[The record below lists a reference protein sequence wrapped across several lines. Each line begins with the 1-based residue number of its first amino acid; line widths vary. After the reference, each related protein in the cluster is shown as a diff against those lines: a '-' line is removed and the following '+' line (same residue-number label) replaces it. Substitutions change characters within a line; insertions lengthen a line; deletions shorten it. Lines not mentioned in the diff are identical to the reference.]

1 MRGVSAP
8 GAACA
13 CSRVPRRVQV
23 LPRAAYDAPVA
34 HVHRTGRLRDGR
46 RTRTAAAVV
55 AIAAVTIAALLAAGP
70 AAAAGSTGGT
80 SIATAPSLPLGR
92 QITHATRRPEYW
104 RVEMG
109 PADELVVDLGST
121 NSRFSAEVCVLDPDV
136 NDYSSDQ
143 APCRAMAATNM
154 KRQLRFRSPG
164 LGRWTVVAWG
174 CTGCTLFNPSGASY
188 ASYEL
193 TAYVR
198 RFTAVTLLAPSRVRA
213 GARMLLRGSVQ
224 GASGGLL
231 QLARRLPGGLWVPLG
246 TATIEPD
253 GSFRFRTSL
262 PRRGSVRLA
271 AIYGGDRRHLP
282 SRDAIVVAVG

>member
-1 MRGVSAP
+1 MTNAHSTRRALRNGLRVRSAATLALAVAAAAAASLLAAAP
-8 GAACA
+8 GAAVGM
-13 CSRVPRRVQV
+13 S
-23 LPRAAYDAPVA
+23 
-34 HVHRTGRLRDGR
+34 
-46 RTRTAAAVV
+46 
-55 AIAAVTIAALLAAGP
+55 
-70 AAAAGSTGGT
+70 GGD
-80 SIATAPSLPLGR
+80 SIATAPALPLGV
-92 QITHATRRPEYW
+92 QIAHATRTPEYW
-104 RVEMG
+104 RVALG
-109 PADELVVDLGST
+109 LADELVIDLDST
-121 NSRFSAEVCVLDPDV
+121 NGRYSAEVCVLDPDV

-143 APCRAMAATNM
+143 APCRAMAATNT

-164 LGRWTVVAWG
+164 LGTWTVVAWACAG
-174 CTGCTLFNPSGASY
+174 CTAFFKSSGAGY
-188 ASYEL
+188 AAYEF

-198 RFTAVTLLAPSRVRA
+198 RFTAVTLLGPARIRA

-262 PRRGSVRLA
+262 PRRGSVPLA

-282 SRDAIVVAVG
+282 SRDAIVVGVG

>member
-80 SIATAPSLPLGR
+80 SIATAPALPLGR

-143 APCRAMAATNM
+143 APCRAMAATNT

-164 LGRWTVVAWG
+164 LGQWTVAAWG
-174 CTGCTLFNPSGASY
+174 CTGCTLFNPSGAGY
-188 ASYEL
+188 AAYEF

-198 RFTAVTLLAPSRVRA
+198 KYTAVTLLGPRRATA
-213 GARMLLRGSVQ
+213 GARLALKGSVQ
-224 GASGGLL
+224 GASAGLL
-231 QLARRLPGGLWVPLG
+231 QLVRRLPGGRWVPLG
-246 TATIEPD
+246 TTRIKAD
-253 GSFRFRTSL
+253 GTFAYRTAF
-262 PRRGSVRLA
+262 PRSGIVRIGA
-271 AIYGGDRRHLP
+271 VYGGDERHLP